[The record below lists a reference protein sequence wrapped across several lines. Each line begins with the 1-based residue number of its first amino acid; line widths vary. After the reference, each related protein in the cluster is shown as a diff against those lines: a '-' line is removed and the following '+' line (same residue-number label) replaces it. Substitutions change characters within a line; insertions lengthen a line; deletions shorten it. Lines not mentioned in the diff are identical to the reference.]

1 MIYIFTAM
9 YCEAEPLIKAYSLRL
24 KRTLRHIQIFETE
37 ESDIVL
43 TITGTGRIHAAAA
56 TAAVLS
62 MYDAKKSDFLINIGS
77 SAAISENMAGIYI
90 CNKITDAG
98 ENRTYYPDM
107 LYNYGLKEAGII
119 TGDSIYHADNENKN
133 ANYNN
138 ENENINTNTLYD
150 MEASAVYQ
158 AGSLYF
164 GPDRIVFIKAV
175 SDYGMH
181 ENEKINTSEDT
192 KVSTSLKNM
201 SDKISRLISDNIAC
215 IQNCI
220 EIILNI
226 QSNENISMQPDA
238 AFLEQL
244 SNDMCCSAVM
254 KASLIQHIR
263 YCHLA
268 GIDYK
273 LPLQRMYEEEKLPC
287 NSKREGKERLEEL
300 KRQLL

>member
-9 YCEAEPLIKAYSLRL
+9 YCEAEPLIKAYNLRL

-62 MYDAKKSDFLINIGS
+62 MYDARKSDFLINIGS
-77 SAAISENMAGIYI
+77 SAAMSENMAGVYI
-90 CNKITDAG
+90 CNKITDAS

-107 LYNYGLKEAGII
+107 LYNYGLKEAGVI
-119 TGDSIYHADNENKN
+119 TGDSIYHADSENKN
-133 ANYNN
+133 
-138 ENENINTNTLYD
+138 INTLYD

-164 GPDRIVFIKAV
+164 GPDRMVFIKAV

-201 SDKISRLISDNIAC
+201 SDKISLLISDNIAC
-215 IQNCI
+215 IQKCI
-220 EIILNI
+220 EIMLNL
-226 QSNENISMQPDA
+226 QSEENISMQPDA
-238 AFLEQL
+238 VFLERL

-254 KASLIQHIR
+254 KASLIQHIK

>member
-9 YCEAEPLIKAYSLRL
+9 YCEAEPLIKAYNLRL

-62 MYDAKKSDFLINIGS
+62 MYDARKSDFLINIGS
-77 SAAISENMAGIYI
+77 SAAMSENMAGIYI
-90 CNKITDAG
+90 CNKITDTG

-107 LYNYGLKEAGII
+107 LYNYGLKEAAII

-133 ANYNN
+133 
-138 ENENINTNTLYD
+138 INTLYD

-164 GPDRIVFIKAV
+164 GPDKMVFIKAV
-175 SDYGMH
+175 SDYGVC
-181 ENEKINTSEDT
+181 ENNKINTSEDT
-192 KVSTSLKNM
+192 KVSTSKKNM
-201 SDKISRLISDNIAC
+201 SDKISLLISDNIAC
-215 IQNCI
+215 IQKCI
-220 EIILNI
+220 EIMLNL
-226 QSNENISMQPDA
+226 QSEENISMQPDA
-238 AFLEQL
+238 VFLERL

-254 KASLIQHIR
+254 KASLIQHIK

-273 LPLQRMYEEEKLPC
+273 LPLQHMYEEEKLPC